1 MASNKA
7 QQTVT
12 IEFKAKGDEVLI
24 ETIKNL
30 DKATKGLIKA
40 QQTITQVEKKKTK
53 STQKYSSQVE
63 KLIID
68 LKLEGKTL
76 NDVKGAVQLKTR
88 ALKGDRFALEKLRR
102 TTKKYILDLKKQK
115 RGLFDTAH
123 ATRILGGSFAVLRSR
138 MLLVSFG
145 MTIFGATIGKVVQL
159 SSRQEKAEKKLS
171 SALKSTAHSAGLTHR
186 QLTLMASGLQSVTNV
201 GDEAL
206 IETQALLL
214 TFTRIQKDVFPKAL
228 EAVLNVSEAM
238 GQDLKS
244 SAVQVGKAL
253 NDPVTGLTALR
264 RVGIQFSK
272 EQELAIKKFDKTN
285 NLASAQAIILQE
297 LQTQFGG
304 LARSVKNTAIG
315 SFTAL
320 GNSFGDMLEQI
331 GSAISPFLE
340 SLSNSLEEIT
350 FIMKSEGEQQ
360 LIFLEKIGASEETIS
375 KARINLLKEEATER
389 LKTIGISNLD
399 LTSREKLNEVFGVQN
414 QRLQT
419 LKGVLNTQSQSLD
432 SSTSKLMDMTS
443 TSAEF
448 NKELK
453 RSNQLINTGTHAN
466 SALGGALVTTH
477 MANETTVKGLA
488 HTINFKQQDIKATK
502 EQIES
507 TQNAIFAIQDLMIA
521 LGLLDMKGQD
531 FKKSFAVTMQ
541 ESIKSFQVIGSQ
553 FSALTS
559 TMSADITAREN
570 AELEALR
577 NTDAYRN
584 ASSESQK
591 NMEKKKTQIFAQEK
605 LRLFNMEKASNIS
618 NAIMNTATAVTKVI
632 ANPILAGIVGAM
644 GAIQL
649 GIIMGQKP
657 PKFERGGLVGG
668 NRHSQGGT
676 IIEAERGEFV
686 MSRNAVESIGIN
698 SLEAIN
704 QGTSP
709 ITLNISAPL
718 VDETIIDTIIPAIE
732 KAQRMNL
739 A

>member
-1 MASNKA
+1 MANKSQGKVEIHFSA
-7 QQTVT
+7 T
-12 IEFKAKGDEVLI
+12 GDDVLI
-24 ETIKNL
+24 KTIKKL
-30 DKATKGLIKA
+30 DEATKSLIKA
-40 QQTITQVEKKKTK
+40 QSSMTKQEKRKTK
-53 STQKYSSQVE
+53 STKKYESSIE

-68 LKLEGKTL
+68 LKLEGKEL
-76 NDVKGAVQLKTR
+76 KDVTGGLKLKEQ

-102 TTKKYILDLKKQK
+102 STKKYIIDLKKQK
-115 RGLFDTAH
+115 RGLFETAH

-145 MTIFGATIGKVVQL
+145 MTIFAATIGRVVQL

-171 SALKSTAHSAGLTHR
+171 AALKSTAHSAGLSHR
-186 QLTLMASGLQSVTNV
+186 QLTLMASGLQSVTNF

-253 NDPVTGLTALR
+253 NDPVKGLTALR

-272 EQELAIKKFDKTN
+272 DQENAIKKFDKTN
-285 NLASAQAIILQE
+285 NLASAQAVILKE
-297 LQTQFGG
+297 LETQFGG
-304 LARSVKNTAIG
+304 LARSVKNTAVG

-331 GSAISPFLE
+331 GNEISPFLE
-340 SLSNSLEEIT
+340 SLSNSLEELT

-360 LIFLEKIGASEETIS
+360 LIFLEKIGASEETIVR
-375 KARINLLKEEATER
+375 ARIGLLKEEASAR
-389 LKTIGISNLD
+389 LKAIGISNLD
-399 LTSREKLNEVFGVQN
+399 LTSKEKLNETLAVQN
-414 QRLQT
+414 QKVQT
-419 LKGVLNTQSQSLD
+419 LKGVLNTQSQSLENQ
-432 SSTSKLMDMTS
+432 TVKLMDS
-443 TSAEF
+443 TKGAEEF
-448 NKELK
+448 NEALSRATAQSELHTTQNLRHGSSTKDFTNRVQSQTAVLAESIIDK
-453 RSNQLINTGTHAN
+453 RAD
-466 SALGGALVTTH
+466 V
-477 MANETTVKGLA
+477 E
-488 HTINFKQQDIKATK
+488 ATK
-502 EQIES
+502 SQIKS
-507 TQNAIFAIQDLMIA
+507 TEDAILAVQDLMIA
-521 LGLLDMKGQD
+521 LGLLNFEGEN
-531 FKKSFAVTMQ
+531 FKKSFSQTLN
-541 ESIKSFQVIGSQ
+541 ESIQSFQVLGSQ

-559 TMSADITAREN
+559 SISRDITAREN

-584 ASSESQK
+584 ASSEVQK
-591 NMEKKKTQIFAQEK
+591 NMEREKSKTFAKEK
-605 LRLFNMEKASNIS
+605 LRLWKLEKASNLS
-618 NAIMNTATAVTKVI
+618 NAVMNTAVSVSKVI
-632 ANPILAGIVGAM
+632 SNPILAALVAAM
-644 GAIQL
+644 GAVQVATIASE
-649 GIIMGQKP
+649 KP
-657 PKFERGGLVGG
+657 PKFARGGLIDGG
-668 NRHSQGGT
+668 NRHSQGGA
-676 IIEAERGEFV
+676 IIEAEQGEFV
-686 MSRNAVESIGIN
+686 MSRNAVNSIGIN
-698 SLEAIN
+698 NLESLN

>member
-1 MASNKA
+1 MASKA

-24 ETIKNL
+24 TTIKNL

-40 QQTITQVEKKKTK
+40 QASITQVEKKKTK
-53 STQKYSSQVE
+53 STKKYESQVE

-68 LKLEGKTL
+68 LKLEGKEL
-76 NDVKGAVQLKTR
+76 KDVEGALKLKTQ

-115 RGLFDTAH
+115 KGLFDTAH

-145 MTIFGATIGKVVQL
+145 MTVFGATIGKVVQL

-171 SALKSTAHSAGLTHR
+171 SALKSTGHSAGLTHK

-214 TFTRIQKDVFPKAL
+214 TFTRIQKDVFPQAL
-228 EAVLNVSEAM
+228 EAILNVSEAM

-253 NDPVTGLTALR
+253 NDPITGLTALR
-264 RVGIQFSK
+264 RVGIQFSG
-272 EQELAIKKFDKTN
+272 EQEEAIKKFDKTN
-285 NLASAQAIILQE
+285 DLASAQAIILQE

-304 LARSVKNTAIG
+304 LARSVKNTTVG

-331 GSAISPFLE
+331 GSAISPFLS

-360 LIFLEKIGASEETIS
+360 LIFLEKIGASEETIA

-414 QRLQT
+414 QKLQT
-419 LKGVLNTQSQSLD
+419 LRGVLKTQSKSLD
-432 SSTSKLMDMTS
+432 NSASKLLDMTG
-443 TSAEF
+443 TSVKF
-448 NKELK
+448 NKEIEK
-453 RSNQLINTGTHAN
+453 SNNLINTGTHAN
-466 SALGGALVTTH
+466 SILAGALVTVD
-477 MANETTVKGLA
+477 MANQTTVKGLA
-488 HTINFKQQDIKATK
+488 HSINFKQQDIKATK
-502 EQIES
+502 EQIKS
-507 TQNAIFAIQDLMIA
+507 TENAVFAIQDLMIA
-521 LGLLDMKGQD
+521 LGLLNLEGED
-531 FKKSFAVTMQ
+531 FKKSFTQTVNETV
-541 ESIKSFQVIGSQ
+541 KSFQVLGSQ
-553 FSALTS
+553 FSALTA
-559 TMSADITAREN
+559 TMSSDITARET
-570 AELEALR
+570 AELEALKS
-577 NTDAYRN
+577 TDAYRN
-584 ASSESQK
+584 SSSEQQK
-591 NMEKKKTQIFAQEK
+591 IMEKQKSQTFAKEK
-605 LRLFNMEKASNIS
+605 LRLWKMEQVSNAS
-618 NAIMNTATAVTKVI
+618 NAIMNTATAVTKVSS
-632 ANPILAGIVGAM
+632 NPLLASLVASM

-649 GIIMGQKP
+649 GIILGQKP
-657 PKFERGGLVGG
+657 PKYEQGGLIGG
-668 NRHSQGGT
+668 NPHSQGGT
-676 IIEAERGEFV
+676 LIEAEKGEFI

-698 SLEAIN
+698 NLDAIN
-704 QGTSP
+704 QGSSP
-709 ITLNISAPL
+709 ITLNITAPL
-718 VDETIIDTIIPAIE
+718 LDETVIDSIIPAIE

>member
-12 IEFKAKGDEVLI
+12 INFKAKGDEVLI
-24 ETIKNL
+24 TTIKNL

-40 QQTITQVEKKKTK
+40 QSTITQVEKKKTK
-53 STQKYSSQVE
+53 STKKYESQVE

-68 LKLEGKTL
+68 LKLEGKALT
-76 NDVKGAVQLKTR
+76 DVKGALKLKTQ

-102 TTKKYILDLKKQK
+102 TTKKYILDLKKQRK
-115 RGLFDTAH
+115 GLFDTAH

-272 EQELAIKKFDKTN
+272 EQEFAIKKFDKTN
-285 NLASAQAIILQE
+285 DLASAQAIILQE

-304 LARSVKNTAIG
+304 LARSVKNTTIG

-432 SSTSKLMDMTS
+432 GSTSKLMDMTS
-443 TSAEF
+443 TSTEF
-448 NKELK
+448 NKELEK
-453 RSNQLINTGTHAN
+453 SNNLINTGTHAN
-466 SALGGALVTTH
+466 SVLSSALVTRN

-488 HTINFKQQDIKATK
+488 HSINFKQQDIKATK

-507 TQNAIFAIQDLMIA
+507 TQNAVFAIQDLMIA

-559 TMSADITAREN
+559 TMSSDITAREN

>member
-1 MASNKA
+1 MASKA

-24 ETIKNL
+24 QTIKNL

-40 QQTITQVEKKKTK
+40 QASITQLQKKNTQSTK
-53 STQKYSSQVE
+53 KYSSQIE

-68 LKLEGKTL
+68 LKLEGKELT
-76 NDVKGAVQLKTR
+76 DVKGAVQLKTQ

-102 TTKKYILDLKKQK
+102 STKKYIADLKRQRK
-115 RGLFDTAH
+115 GLFETAH
-123 ATRILGGSFAVLRSR
+123 ATRILGGSFAVLRSK

-171 SALKSTAHSAGLTHR
+171 SALASTAHSAGLTHK
-186 QLTLMASGLQSVTNV
+186 QLTLMASGLQSVTNF

-253 NDPVTGLTALR
+253 NDPVTGLTALK

-272 EQELAIKKFDKTN
+272 EQEIAIKKFDKTN
-285 NLASAQAIILQE
+285 DLASAQAIILQE

-304 LARSVKNTAIG
+304 LARSVRNTTIG

-331 GSAISPFLE
+331 GNAISPFLS

-360 LIFLEKIGASEETIS
+360 LIFLEKIGASEETIA

-399 LTSREKLNEVFGVQN
+399 LTSREKLNEIVGVQN
-414 QRLQT
+414 QKLQT

-432 SSTSKLMDMTS
+432 NSASKLMDMTGTS
-443 TSAEF
+443 TKL
-448 NKELK
+448 NKELEK
-453 RSNQLINTGTHAN
+453 SNNLINTGTHAN
-466 SALGGALVTTH
+466 SILGGSLVTVNS
-477 MANETTVKGLA
+477 ANQTTIQGLA
-488 HTINFKQQDIKATK
+488 HSINFKQQDIKATK

-507 TQNAIFAIQDLMIA
+507 TENAIFAIQDLMIA
-521 LGLLDMKGQD
+521 LGLLDLKGQD
-531 FKKSFAVTMQ
+531 FKQSFAVTMQ
-541 ESIKSFQVIGSQ
+541 ESVKSFQVVGSQ

-559 TMSADITAREN
+559 TMSSDITAREN
-570 AELEALR
+570 AELDALR
-577 NTDAYRN
+577 NTDAFKK

-591 NMEKKKTQIFAQEK
+591 QMEKRKSQSFAREK
-605 LRLFNMEKASNIS
+605 LRLFHMEKASNIS
-618 NAIMNTATAVTKVI
+618 NAIMNTATSITKVS
-632 ANPILAGIVGAM
+632 ANPILASIVGAM

-649 GIIMGQKP
+649 GIIMAQKP

-668 NRHSQGGT
+668 NSHSQGGT

-718 VDETIIDTIIPAIE
+718 VDETVVDTIIPAIE

>member
-1 MASNKA
+1 MADKA

-12 IEFKAKGDEVLI
+12 IQFKAKGDEVLI
-24 ETIKNL
+24 QTIKNL

-40 QQTITQVEKKKTK
+40 QASITQVEKKKTK
-53 STQKYSSQVE
+53 STKKYESQVE

-68 LKLEGKTL
+68 LKLEGKEL
-76 NDVKGAVQLKTR
+76 KDVEGALKLKTQ

-171 SALKSTAHSAGLTHR
+171 SALKSTAHSAGLTHK
-186 QLTLMASGLQSVTNV
+186 QLTLMASGLQSVTNF

-214 TFTRIQKDVFPKAL
+214 TFTRIQKEVFPKAL

-304 LARSVKNTAIG
+304 LARSVKNTAVG

-375 KARINLLKEEATER
+375 KARIDLLKEEATER

-414 QRLQT
+414 QKLQT
-419 LKGVLNTQSQSLD
+419 LKEVLKTSNKSLEAQ
-432 SSTSKLMDMTS
+432 TVKLMDSTKTS
-443 TSAEF
+443 KEF
-448 NKELK
+448 NNALNQAITSESLATTQRIRHGTATKD
-453 RSNQLINTGTHAN
+453 SNNRMMT
-466 SALGGALVTTH
+466 
-477 MANETTVKGLA
+477 ANEVLA
-488 HTINFKQQDIKATK
+488 ESIIDKKADIEATK
-502 EQIES
+502 GQIES

-521 LGLLDMKGQD
+521 LGLLDLKGQD
-531 FKKSFAVTMQ
+531 FKKSFAVVMQ
-541 ESIKSFQVIGSQ
+541 ESIKSFQVVGSQ

-559 TMSADITAREN
+559 TMSSDITAREN
-570 AELEALR
+570 AELEALK
-577 NTDAYRN
+577 NTDAYRK

-591 NMEKKKTQIFAQEK
+591 QMEKRKSQAFAQEK

-618 NAIMNTATAVTKVI
+618 NAIMNTATAVTKVS
-632 ANPILAGIVGAM
+632 ANPILASIVGAM

-657 PKFERGGLVGG
+657 PKFERGGLIGG
-668 NRHSQGGT
+668 NSHSQGGT
-676 IIEAERGEFV
+676 IIEAERGEFI
-686 MSRNAVESIGIN
+686 MSKNAVESIGIN
-698 SLEAIN
+698 NLEAIN
-704 QGTSP
+704 QGQSP

-718 VDETIIDTIIPAIE
+718 VDETVIDSIIPAIE

>member
-1 MASNKA
+1 MASKA

-24 ETIKNL
+24 TTIKNL

-40 QQTITQVEKKKTK
+40 QASITQVEKKKTK
-53 STQKYSSQVE
+53 STKKYESQVE

-68 LKLEGKTL
+68 LKLEGKEIK
-76 NDVKGAVQLKTR
+76 DVEGALKLKTQ

-102 TTKKYILDLKKQK
+102 STKKYILDLKKQK
-115 RGLFDTAH
+115 KGLFETAH

-171 SALKSTAHSAGLTHR
+171 SALKSTGHSAGLTHK

-214 TFTRIQKDVFPKAL
+214 TFTRIQKDVFPQAL
-228 EAVLNVSEAM
+228 EAILNVSEAM

-253 NDPVTGLTALR
+253 NDPITGLTALR
-264 RVGIQFSK
+264 RVGIQFSG
-272 EQELAIKKFDKTN
+272 EQEEAIKKFDKTN
-285 NLASAQAIILQE
+285 DLASAQAIILQE

-304 LARSVKNTAIG
+304 LARSVKNTAVG

-331 GSAISPFLE
+331 GSAVSPFLE
-340 SLSNSLEEIT
+340 SLSNSLEEMT
-350 FIMKSEGEQQ
+350 FIMKNEGEQQ

-375 KARINLLKEEATER
+375 KARIKLLQEEATER

-399 LTSREKLNEVFGVQN
+399 LTNKEKLNEEFKVQN
-414 QRLQT
+414 QRLET
-419 LKGVLNTQSQSLD
+419 LRGVLKTTNKSLETQSVELME
-432 SSTSKLMDMTS
+432 STKTS
-443 TSAEF
+443 EEF
-448 NKELK
+448 
-453 RSNQLINTGTHAN
+453 N
-466 SALGGALVTTH
+466 SALNKAINT
-477 MANETTVKGLA
+477 EQLA
-488 HTINFKQQDIKATK
+488 IIQRERHGTATK
-502 EQIES
+502 DSNNRMMTAKEILAESIIDKKADAEATKSQIES
-507 TQNAIFAIQDLMIA
+507 TENAVLAIQDLMIA
-521 LGLLDMKGQD
+521 LGLLNLEGED
-531 FKKSFAVTMQ
+531 FKKSFTQTVNETV
-541 ESIKSFQVIGSQ
+541 KSFQVLGSQ
-553 FSALTS
+553 FSALTA
-559 TMSADITAREN
+559 TMSSDITARET
-570 AELEALR
+570 AELEALKS
-577 NTDAYRN
+577 TDAYRQS
-584 ASSESQK
+584 SSEQQK
-591 NMEKKKTQIFAQEK
+591 IMEKQKSQTFAKEK
-605 LRLFNMEKASNIS
+605 LRLWKMEQVSNAS
-618 NAIMNTATAVTKVI
+618 NAIMNTATAVTKVSS
-632 ANPILAGIVGAM
+632 NPLLASLVASM

-649 GIIMGQKP
+649 GIILGQKP
-657 PKFERGGLVGG
+657 PKYEQGGLVGG
-668 NRHSQGGT
+668 NPHSQGGT
-676 IIEAERGEFV
+676 LIEAEKGEFI

-698 SLEAIN
+698 NLDAIN
-704 QGTSP
+704 QGSSP

-718 VDETIIDTIIPAIE
+718 LDETVIDSIIPAIE

>member
-1 MASNKA
+1 MANKA

-12 IEFKAKGDEVLI
+12 IQFDAKGDEVLI
-24 ETIKNL
+24 KTIKKL
-30 DKATKGLIKA
+30 DEATKGLIKA
-40 QQTITQVEKKKTK
+40 QASITQVEKKKIK
-53 STQKYSSQVE
+53 STKKYESQIE

-68 LKLEGKTL
+68 LKLEGKEL
-76 NDVKGAVQLKTR
+76 KDVEGALKLKTD

-102 TTKKYILDLKKQK
+102 STKKYIRDLKHQRK
-115 RGLFDTAH
+115 GLFQTVH
-123 ATRILGGSFAVLRSR
+123 ATRILGGSFAVLRSQ

-145 MTIFGATIGKVVQL
+145 MTLLGATIGRLVVL
-159 SSRQEKAEKKLS
+159 SNRQEKAEKKLS
-171 SALKSTAHSAGLTHR
+171 QALKSTAFSAGLTHK
-186 QLTLMASGLQSVTNV
+186 QLTLMASGLQSVTNF

-206 IETQALLL
+206 IEVQALML

-228 EAVLNVSEAM
+228 ESVLDVSEAM
-238 GQDLKS
+238 GQDLKT
-244 SAVQVGKAL
+244 SAIQVGKAL
-253 NDPVTGLTALR
+253 NDPVKGISALR

-272 EQELAIKKFDKTN
+272 EQELAIKKFEKTN
-285 NLASAQAIILQE
+285 DLASAQGVILQE
-297 LQTQFGG
+297 LQVQFGG
-304 LARSVKNTAIG
+304 MARSVRNTTVG

-320 GNSFGDMLEQI
+320 GNSFGDMLEQM
-331 GSAISPFLE
+331 GKAMSPFLA
-340 SLSNSLEEIT
+340 SLAQSLEEMT
-350 FIMKSEGEQQ
+350 FLMKSEGEQQ
-360 LIFLEKIGASEETIS
+360 IIFLEKIGASEQTLRR
-375 KARINLLKEEATER
+375 ARLNLLKEEASE
-389 LKTIGISNLD
+389 KFKSAKLD
-399 LTSREKLNEVFGVQN
+399 QIDFTNKEKLNEVFKTQN
-414 QRLQT
+414 ERLVT
-419 LKGVLNTQSQSLD
+419 LRSNLQSQQKTVEV
-432 SSTSKLMDMTS
+432 SSNKLMDMTNS
-443 TSAEF
+443 TAEF
-448 NKELK
+448 NKKLRLANNLTELGNHEY
-453 RSNQLINTGTHAN
+453 SI
-466 SALGGALVTTH
+466 LGGSLADVNSQNQTTA
-477 MANETTVKGLA
+477 MGLA
-488 HTINFKQQDIKATK
+488 HTINFKNKDIEATK
-502 EQIES
+502 EQIKANED
-507 TQNAIFAIQDLMIA
+507 ALLAIQDLMIA
-521 LGLLDMKGQD
+521 FGLLDIKGKD

-541 ESIKSFQVIGSQ
+541 ESVKSFQVVGSQ

-570 AELEALR
+570 AELEALKS
-577 NTDAYRN
+577 TDAYRN
-584 ASSESQK
+584 ASTEAQK
-591 NMEKKKTQIFAQEK
+591 NMEKKKTQMFAQEK

-632 ANPILAGIVGAM
+632 ANPLLASIVGAM